1 MVKLGRTE
9 EPAAAG
15 HGEDSPGNSA
25 VRWRKLGRRSRND
38 VVKLEKR
45 IPGRWSQFE
54 LVMKLAGVLACQ
66 RGGGEQA
73 LHCGEN
79 R

>member
-25 VRWRKLGRRSRND
+25 VRWRKLGRRSRNHV

-54 LVMKLAGVLACQ
+54 LVMKLAGGLSCQ
-66 RGGGEQA
+66 LRGGGQQA
-73 LHCGEN
+73 LWRE
-79 R
+79 

>member
-1 MVKLGRTE
+1 MKLGRTE
-9 EPAAAG
+9 EPAAG

-54 LVMKLAGVLACQ
+54 LVMKLAGGLACQ
-66 RGGGEQA
+66 LRGGGEQA

>member
-1 MVKLGRTE
+1 MKLGRTE
-9 EPAAAG
+9 APAAAG

-25 VRWRKLGRRSRND
+25 VHWRKLGRRIRND

-45 IPGRWSQFE
+45 IPERWSQFE

-73 LHCGEN
+73 LRCGEN